1 MQEVGRMR
9 VDLAN
14 MARMAATACLEV
26 GTISRIFKLVIFP
39 VLIKKSMF
47 RIGFIEIWIRN
58 AGYL

>member
-26 GTISRIFKLVIFP
+26 GTISRTGK
-39 VLIKKSMF
+39 
-47 RIGFIEIWIRN
+47 IR
-58 AGYL
+58 YLKMLYNVYVGLDQLCSR